1 MKTRFYVLI
10 LLLTSMTLSAQEAAT
25 APATELSVEQVKFE
39 DISLPPKESPEYW
52 VVRSDAITE
61 LTPVL
66 TSKRAEMKK
75 KRQMLA
81 DYLLQIGKAE
91 EMASKKIEV
100 PDDPKL
106 YAQALGLAQT
116 FDRKDIELPH
126 KLPTW
131 DELAEFAMRF
141 IISEGYVPMDFDGSD
156 DLASFIEVVK
166 KKEQYA
172 QKVRQ
177 EMRGYVKDALK
188 MWIYLGDIGEQSAAK
203 VWAVQM
209 KVDAEKAKGAER
221 AMLAEERRMAN
232 LERREAK
239 RERQF
244 QDSQDR
250 AAFRSSRRQR
260 VYNSRNERLRYQQ
273 SLLNDRYTNYYRW

>member
-1 MKTRFYVLI
+1 MKTGLYLLFI
-10 LLLTSMTLSAQEAAT
+10 LLVPMVVIAEETTP
-25 APATELSVEQVKFE
+25 APATDVVIEEVKFE
-39 DISLPPKESPEYW
+39 DIPLPSKESPEYW
-52 VVRSDAITE
+52 VVRSEAITE

-81 DYLLQIGKAE
+81 DYLLKIGKAQ
-91 EMASKKIEV
+91 EMASKQIEV

-106 YAQALGLAQT
+106 YAQALGMAET
-116 FDRKDIELPH
+116 FEQKDIELPN

-131 DELAEFAMRF
+131 DELAEFSMRF
-141 IISEGYVPMDFDGSD
+141 IISEGYIPMDFDGTD
-156 DLASFIEVVK
+156 DVASFIEVVK

-188 MWIYLGDIGEQSAAK
+188 MWIYLGEIDEQSAAK
-203 VWAVQM
+203 EWVVQM
-209 KVDAEKAKGAER
+209 KVDAEMAKGAER
-221 AMLAEERRMAN
+221 AMLAEDRRMAN
-232 LERREAK
+232 LERREAE

-244 QDSQDR
+244 QDAQDR
-250 AAFRSSRRQR
+250 ASYRSSRRER
-260 VYNSRNERLRYQQ
+260 VYNSRDERLRYQQ
-273 SLLNDRYTNYYRW
+273 SLLNERYTNYYRW